1 MEEGKTTSISC
12 SILTIPKNMNHRPKG
27 RVHLSWSRIT
37 FVQPLAIYSIS
48 ACEARHKILLNLF
61 RKKKYGNR
69 WRVFY
74 NKQNK
79 TILSSNYIIL
89 HFTSLNQRLIWLDFP
104 LFFFHPNQLY
114 MLEVPDISLSFPFI
128 FINLNNLKMYY
139 SFFFLFYLFSF
150 FFFFSKLNKGYV
162 LVLKM
167 FLD

>member
-1 MEEGKTTSISC
+1 MQLLGKILDPRSRSFEWMEEGKTTSISC

-104 LFFFHPNQLY
+104 LFFFLPHFDPRNLGF
-114 MLEVPDISLSFPFI
+114 MWIDLIKSMI
-128 FINLNNLKMYY
+128 FFMKNLFKNIKTILW
-139 SFFFLFYLFSF
+139 
-150 FFFFSKLNKGYV
+150 
-162 LVLKM
+162 
-167 FLD
+167 